1 MDRAQKSELVEELN
15 STLSTMGVVV
25 VTRSKGMTV
34 KQSTDLRNK
43 MRDAGASYQV
53 AKNRLAKIAIQG
65 TPYASIGTMLTGP
78 TGLAYSN
85 DPVAAAKIAVDF
97 AKTNDKFE
105 IIGGAMGDTVLDVAG
120 VTALASLPSLDELRA
135 KLVGMIATPA
145 TRIAQIVNAPA
156 ASVARVIGAYARKDE
171 AA

>member
-1 MDRAQKSELVEELN
+1 MDRAQKSELVEGLN
-15 STLSTMGVVV
+15 STLSGMGVVV
-25 VTRSKGMTV
+25 VTRSKGLTV

-85 DPVAAAKIAVDF
+85 DPVAAAKVAVDF

-105 IIGGAMGDTVLDVAG
+105 IVGGAMGDTVLDLAG
-120 VTALASLPSLDELRA
+120 VTALASLPSLDDLRA
-135 KLVGMIATPA
+135 KIVGLIQAPA
-145 TRIAQIVNAPA
+145 TKIARVVQAPA
-156 ASVARVIGAYARKDE
+156 AQLARVFSAYATKE
-171 AA
+171 NA

>member
-25 VTRSKGMTV
+25 VTRSKGLTV

-78 TGLAYSN
+78 YS
-85 DPVAAAKIAVDF
+85 
-97 AKTNDKFE
+97 
-105 IIGGAMGDTVLDVAG
+105 
-120 VTALASLPSLDELRA
+120 
-135 KLVGMIATPA
+135 
-145 TRIAQIVNAPA
+145 
-156 ASVARVIGAYARKDE
+156 
-171 AA
+171 